1 MSNDGE
7 SVLEREFI
15 ETAMLLV
22 DNMVDYCEH
31 VKNAVARLRTDTIDV
46 HKALVECE
54 KAIFVKME
62 ESAPKGV
69 WDMEVPAETPQPSIY
84 DDMNGIRSSDQSR
97 LAEFQESIRHAA
109 NYSSI
114 DAYCETSDIELAH
127 FLMEC
132 LGVYMRSNS
141 VGIYGK
147 DQLANNRPPHPDAR
161 QGGFPITIEDEHG
174 QRSGLFFPSE

>member
-15 ETAMLLV
+15 ETAMLLI
-22 DNMVDYCEH
+22 DNVVDYCEH
-31 VKNAVARLRTDTIDV
+31 VKNAVSRLRMDTIDV
-46 HKALVECE
+46 RKALMECE

-69 WDMEVPAETPQPSIY
+69 WDTQPSIY
-84 DDMNGIRSSDQSR
+84 DDMNAIRSSDQSR

-114 DAYCETSDIELAH
+114 DAYCETPDIELAH

-161 QGGFPITIEDEHG
+161 QGSFPITIEDEHG
-174 QRSGLFFPSE
+174 QRSGMVFPSE